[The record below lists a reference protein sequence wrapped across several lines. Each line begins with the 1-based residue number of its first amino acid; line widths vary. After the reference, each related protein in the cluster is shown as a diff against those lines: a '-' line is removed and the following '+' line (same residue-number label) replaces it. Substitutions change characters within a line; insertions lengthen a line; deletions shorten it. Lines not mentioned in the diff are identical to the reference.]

1 MDGFEDNT
9 NIIVFAATNRK
20 ELLDDALTRTGRFDR
35 SIDVNLP
42 DLDERKDIYDL
53 HLKPIKISENKHDE
67 KNSVLRERIAKRLAS
82 LSPGFSGADIANVCN
97 EAAIRAVRQGN

>member
-42 DLDERKDIYDL
+42 DLDERQDIYDL
-53 HLKPIKISENKHDE
+53 HLTPIKITENLNDE
-67 KNSVLRERIAKRLAS
+67 KIPIYR
-82 LSPGFSGADIANVCN
+82 
-97 EAAIRAVRQGN
+97 